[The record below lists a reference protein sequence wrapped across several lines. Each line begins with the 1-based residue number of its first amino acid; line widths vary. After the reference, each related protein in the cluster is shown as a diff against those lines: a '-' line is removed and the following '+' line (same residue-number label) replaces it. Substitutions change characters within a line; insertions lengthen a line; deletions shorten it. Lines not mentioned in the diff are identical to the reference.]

1 MTDTEVQL
9 DASRKTI
16 EIRRFSTGVHEILTP
31 KSGGGTYAGGDSAIM
46 ENFADA
52 ILTGQTGLVL
62 PSVAD
67 SLDSHLLA
75 FAAGESRRNHQA
87 VDLADFEKKI
97 GDARD

>member
-1 MTDTEVQL
+1 
-9 DASRKTI
+9 
-16 EIRRFSTGVHEILTP
+16 
-31 KSGGGTYAGGDSAIM
+31 M